1 MPRIYSIEYKKK
13 GRLKVK
19 NIKLLLIISIIVVTP
34 LLFTLFSS
42 KSYTNEKDY
51 LSKNN
56 KPINLEDT
64 NDFSGLES
72 LKDDL
77 QDKKIIFTGE
87 DHTLTKDDLFKI
99 KMIKYLQKEIDLKY
113 YLDEGGY
120 ANTYFFNKYLKTGD
134 ENILKQAFNQVEGTA
149 MHNIDDYNFYKS
161 LYEFNQTLP
170 EDKRIE
176 IVGIDIEHG
185 GLSSYEFIMDIMKN
199 NSLKTKP
206 LDKLLTGLKK
216 YHQREINP
224 INLRTLNQNLID
236 DVKKNEKVYKDIFGK
251 NLEDFKY
258 LLNNIEAMCVSY
270 SSEEKDWNNVRD
282 KYIYDNFKYIDS
294 KLDNAKYF
302 GQWGGAHVYQD
313 TIYESY
319 YDLNYDF
326 IASLLNKDDQ
336 YKGKIL
342 SIQYGYYSKSNME
355 INSKV
360 DKNLF
365 NDYINSGK
373 YTLFK
378 LNGKNSP
385 FSNDFVYPLHF
396 KPKPQENQVTTDLF
410 EYLMLINDVEQS
422 KPL

>member
-1 MPRIYSIEYKKK
+1 
-13 GRLKVK
+13 LK
-19 NIKLLLIISIIVVTP
+19 NIKLILIIAIILIIP
-34 LLFTLFSS
+34 LWFTLSTS
-42 KSYTNEKDY
+42 KTYTNEKDY
-51 LSKNN
+51 LSKNS
-56 KPINLEDT
+56 KPINLEDI
-64 NDFSGLES
+64 NDFSGLEL
-72 LKDDL
+72 LKDDI

-87 DHTLTKDDLFKI
+87 DHTLNKDNLFKM
-99 KMIKYLQKEIDLKY
+99 KLIKYLQKEIDLKY

-120 ANTYFFNKYLKTGD
+120 ANTYFFNKYLETGD
-134 ENILKQAFNQVEGTA
+134 ENILEQAFNQVKGTA
-149 MHNIDDYNFYKS
+149 MHNIDDYNFFKS

-185 GLSSYEFIMDIMKN
+185 GLSSYDFIMDIMKN
-199 NSLKTKP
+199 KSLKTKP
-206 LDKLLTGLKK
+206 LDTLLNGLKS
-216 YHQREINP
+216 YHKREIDH
-224 INLRTLNQNLID
+224 INLRTLNQNLVD
-236 DVKKNEKVYKDIFGK
+236 DVNKNEKVYKDIFK
-251 NLEDFKY
+251 ENLKDFKY

-313 TIYESY
+313 TIYEEY
-319 YDLNYDF
+319 YDLDYDF

-342 SIQYGYYSKSNME
+342 SIQYGYSPNPIME

-360 DKNLF
+360 DKKLF
-365 NDYINSGK
+365 GDYINSGK
-373 YTLFK
+373 DTLFK
-378 LNGKNSP
+378 LNGTDSP
-385 FSNDFVYPLHF
+385 FSTDFVYPLHH
-396 KPKPQENQVTTDLF
+396 KPKPQKNQVTTDLF
-410 EYLMLINDVEQS
+410 EYLMLINDVKQS